1 MRGVY
6 LVTDRALSL
15 GRPVEEIAAAA
26 VRGGVSAVQ
35 IREKN
40 LSKGAFTE
48 RAEGLMRLLAPRGI
62 PLIVNDRVDVALAA
76 GAGGVHLGQSDMPYR
91 EARRLLG
98 PGAVVGVS
106 VETMEQA
113 EEVDGEYVDYL
124 GVGPIFP
131 TLSKTDT
138 GALWGLEG
146 LRAVRGVTA
155 LPLAAIGGINGGN
168 AAEVFAAG
176 ADVAAVISAICSA
189 EDPEGA
195 ARELVCIAAASKISS
210 YKENVGGE

>member
-1 MRGVY
+1 MLLWRRV
-6 LVTDRALSL
+6 
-15 GRPVEEIAAAA
+15 P
-26 VRGGVSAVQ
+26 GGC
-35 IREKN
+35 N
-40 LSKGAFTE
+40 
-48 RAEGLMRLLAPRGI
+48 
-62 PLIVNDRVDVALAA
+62 
-76 GAGGVHLGQSDMPYR
+76 LGQSDMPYR

-146 LRAVRGVTA
+146 LRAVRAVTA

-176 ADVAAVISAICSA
+176 ADAAAVISAICSA

-195 ARELVCIAAASKISS
+195 ARELVCIAAASKSAVIRRMSV
-210 YKENVGGE
+210 ENRLNGIPNVLTVAGTDPSGGAGIQADLKTFSALGVYGMSVVTALVAQNTQGWGGFWMCRGFCGGAD

>member
-6 LVTDRALSL
+6 LVTDQALSL

-76 GAGGVHLGQSDMPYR
+76 GAGGVQS
-91 EARRLLG
+91 
-98 PGAVVGVS
+98 GA
-106 VETMEQA
+106 E
-113 EEVDGEYVDYL
+113 
-124 GVGPIFP
+124 
-131 TLSKTDT
+131 
-138 GALWGLEG
+138 
-146 LRAVRGVTA
+146 
-155 LPLAAIGGINGGN
+155 
-168 AAEVFAAG
+168 
-176 ADVAAVISAICSA
+176 
-189 EDPEGA
+189 
-195 ARELVCIAAASKISS
+195 
-210 YKENVGGE
+210 